1 MQLSAQP
8 TFPTLPTRPNCL
20 VWYEGDPC
28 DQLIQ
33 QYHQASQLR
42 QQQEWQNSVT
52 SPFLKQIADQQK
64 QIAAQQNQIQ
74 ALQIKIE
81 AQTATAL
88 QSEARNQEVLARL
101 GAGLGATLAL
111 LVAIAAFRRF
121 TRNRTTGHL
130 SSASSR

>member
-8 TFPTLPTRPNCL
+8 TVPTSTTRPNCL

-52 SPFLKQIADQQK
+52 SPLLKQIADQQK

-74 ALQIKIE
+74 VLQIKIE
-81 AQTATAL
+81 SQNATAL
-88 QSEARNQEVLARL
+88 QSEARNQEVLGRL
-101 GAGLGATLAL
+101 GAGLGAILAL
-111 LVAIAAFRRF
+111 SVAVATFRRL
-121 TRNRTTGHL
+121 TRNTTSNHL
-130 SSASSR
+130 SSASSK